1 MKKILSL
8 LLAVLM
14 ALSFCACGASSDF
27 KAESAADYSY
37 AERSEAPRAPEQQHQ
52 HRKHRRRDL
61 HKRVGL
67 HRADLRRQT
76 CVHHTLNA
84 HGCTREDAKEKAA
97 HTKVVPPITT
107 NGLHNRR

>member
-37 AERSEAPRAPEQQHQ
+37 AERSEAPAATAANAIGFTYRATP
-52 HRKHRRRDL
+52 
-61 HKRVGL
+61 V
-67 HRADLRRQT
+67 A
-76 CVHHTLNA
+76 
-84 HGCTREDAKEKAA
+84 
-97 HTKVVPPITT
+97 
-107 NGLHNRR
+107 